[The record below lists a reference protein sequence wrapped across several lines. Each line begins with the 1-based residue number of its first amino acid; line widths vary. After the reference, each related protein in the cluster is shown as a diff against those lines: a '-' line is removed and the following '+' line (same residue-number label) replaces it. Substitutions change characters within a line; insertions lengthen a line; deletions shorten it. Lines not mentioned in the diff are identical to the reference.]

1 MLRSLIDLF
10 FPPVCALCEEAL
22 CSGPLC
28 AGCLEKFEAKKITSP
43 LCTSCGIPFP
53 SSGANDHECGGCING
68 NIPFIRARS
77 AYTYDGA
84 VLEAI
89 HKLKYRGKVTLACPL
104 GALIAGAAILPEA
117 APDLI
122 VPVPLHKKRLRH
134 RGFNQ
139 SLLLSREVSKALCVP
154 LDYINL
160 KRVRETEQQINL
172 TALERVR
179 NVSGA
184 FEAGRTEI
192 FKGKKVLLVDDV
204 FTTGATITEC
214 SRVLKKAG
222 ATVFALTLARAVKV

>member
-53 SSGANDHECGGCING
+53 SSGASDHECGGCING
-68 NIPFIRARS
+68 NVPFIKARS
-77 AYTYDGA
+77 AYTYDGV
-84 VLEAI
+84 VLEAT
-89 HKLKYRGKVTLACPL
+89 HKLKYRGKVTLAGPL
-104 GALIAGAAILPEA
+104 GALIAGAAVFPE

-122 VPVPLHKKRLRH
+122 VPVPLHKKRLRQ

-139 SLLLSREVSKALCVP
+139 SLLLSREVSKALSVP

-184 FEAGRTEI
+184 FEAGRAEV
-192 FKGKKVLLVDDV
+192 FKDKKVLLVDDV
-204 FTTGATITEC
+204 FTTGATIMEC
-214 SRVLKKAG
+214 SRVLKRAG
-222 ATVFALTLARAVKV
+222 AKVFALTLARAVKV

>member
-22 CSGPLC
+22 RSGPFC

-68 NIPFIRARS
+68 NIPFMKARS
-77 AYTYDGA
+77 AYTYDGV

-89 HKLKYRGKVTLACPL
+89 HKLKYRGKVTLAGPL
-104 GALIAGAAILPEA
+104 GALIAGAAIFPK

-122 VPVPLHKKRLRH
+122 VPVPLHKRRLRH

-139 SLLLSREVSKALCVP
+139 SLLLSREVSKALSVP

-184 FEAGRTEI
+184 FETGRAGV
-192 FKGKKVLLVDDV
+192 FKGRQVLLVDDV

-214 SRVLKKAG
+214 SRVLKRAG
-222 ATVFALTLARAVKV
+222 AKVFALTLARAVKV